1 MREIEKLKETI
12 LKEYPRLTKDSPFT
26 FKCHKGVSC
35 FNECCADINIF
46 LTPYDIIRLKN
57 RLGINSGEFLSKHT
71 ISPFDE
77 NLKYP
82 IVILK
87 MSDNEKKTCPFVGE
101 DGCTVYTD
109 RPWACRM
116 YPLGLASPKEGH
128 DELDKEFYFLLEEDI
143 CKGFKEDKKWTVSEW
158 IDDQSVTEYNELGE
172 LFKGITLHHHLQE
185 IEGLPPEKVEMF
197 FTAVY
202 DIDKFRDF
210 IFKSSFLDKFDIDAE
225 KVSKIKD
232 DDVELLKFGFDW
244 LRFSLYGENTISVK
258 GGVLES
264 KKAEIAE
271 KMRKK
276 AEDQ

>member
-12 LKEYPRLTKDSPFT
+12 LKEYPRLTEDSPFT
-26 FKCHKGVSC
+26 FRCHSGVSC
-35 FNECCADINIF
+35 FNECCADVNIF

-57 RLGINSGEFLSKHT
+57 RLGISSGEFLSKHT

-87 MSDNEKKTCPFVGE
+87 MSDNEKKSCPFVGD

-116 YPLGLASPKEGH
+116 YPLGLASPKE
-128 DELDKEFYFLLEEDI
+128 DDDSNEKEFYFLLEESI
-143 CKGFKEDKKWTVSEW
+143 CQGFKEDKKWTVGEW
-158 IDDQSVTEYNELGE
+158 INDQGIAEYTELGE
-172 LFKGITLHHHLQE
+172 LFKGITLHNYLQE
-185 IEGLPPEKVEMF
+185 IEGLPPEKVDMF
-197 FTAVY
+197 FTAAY
-202 DIDKFRDF
+202 NIDKFRDF
-210 IFKSSFLDKFDIDAE
+210 VFKSSFLEKFDVDADR
-225 KVSKIKD
+225 VAKIKD
-232 DDVELLKFGFDW
+232 DDVELLKFGFEW
-244 LRFSLYGENTISVK
+244 LRFSLYGEKTINVK
-258 GGVLES
+258 NSVLES

-276 AEDQ
+276 SEEN